1 MEKQSNYKVES
12 IGDKIIYVEPNL
24 INGGGE
30 YNVPVSLEDL
40 SVYVELKVEC
50 KQTRQIN
57 KIVDGQTFVLQ
68 FNMKQKEPFVSLHN
82 GTNFDNSNN
91 VFLSTDGYGNY
102 TLDSL
107 KESGTDELFGVESI
121 DISYNS
127 FSVPEVVIKFVDV
140 KGAALHGAEELVHD
154 ENGLLSE
161 SVPLSSKFLSCFFTV
176 PYPKFVLTVKGYY
189 GKPVYYDLTASE
201 FRSSFNSKSG
211 NYDVTVKLVGY
222 PHALISDVQMCS
234 LLAAPYSKYHGKDY
248 WETQVSNGNF
258 TIDGNKMLTLQELV
272 AIWNDNISNIK
283 PLGEYE
289 IGTQIN
295 YASELDK
302 CIVVESAIT
311 DLLIGLDS
319 VKVMIKEVSYV
330 AQDGYIETTKKSFLV
345 DKTNKLVIE
354 YNEKI
359 DDAVNNESFIKVVN
373 LFSDTI
379 SGSETVYS
387 YDPKDILNSQNWELY
402 NEKDLSNINVSDD
415 IKESLP
421 KKEDGKYNFKFFNFQ
436 KQIDSVSRQ
445 KERINSKM
453 NSEIENQESIINDQI
468 KDILG
473 FSPTIE
479 NITRICFAHLETF
492 LNMYEY
498 VGNKVANGSN
508 YDVFP
513 KILTEKINEN
523 GIKTTEETWIGDV
536 YDDNREEVKFV
547 NGIIDGIKSMQEEA
561 NFLDIVEEDII
572 YVHPNDLFEE
582 HPFRIGFKNGFNNEV
597 YLKRIYQT
605 VCDPKMHYLYSH
617 PSVSR
622 EVALQ
627 DANTFKRYNPNGYNG
642 VASNL
647 ISGVYND
654 LNKNV
659 DFKKYGFK
667 HKVNVYDINDP
678 LLYNKKL
685 LNSEN
690 GNLNTITLNAD
701 NGWSSDNFAFG
712 FFFNDKTAMVAKISD
727 NPNEV
732 SDCKHKTVVLSG
744 GTDIK
749 IDASLNYNNIKRQHS
764 EDDIVEIRARKLG
777 GVEKFLFSSY
787 KIKKNLNKEEY
798 TILTIPSLA
807 LDLDNNIDKINV
819 NKVCTEKM
827 QSNFL
832 FSEAWYQN
840 CGDIYT
846 KAAMFLETFE
856 WGGGID
862 KVIKYLFF
870 QETKGKVL
878 NASKAIEAVP
888 YYVLLTIGAALYSF
902 DKKDG
907 LLIYSY
913 QGNYNQYHEKVRFKW
928 DTDEIRN
935 CLNGN
940 LTTTEREK
948 LKSLF
953 TNWVTNTYNGWD
965 DVFMK
970 EETKLKNN
978 VNADSDLYYVTLTY
992 NIDSKNSNNNDY
1004 YRSPFTRLFKETNP
1018 IVQEMTK
1025 QFFKLCWLVKYGTV
1039 DNGYVEVKDD
1049 YVSKLL
1055 EELFDPKTNSVITPQ
1070 YGNINTYAESF
1081 QNTMNSLFNFQVE
1094 ELRSNYSKGVK
1105 NAGDFIKL
1113 NLYRYLKQIW
1123 DRWIL
1128 NESNDYNDWKMHDV
1142 FEGDKKRLHFI
1153 DPSYNDVG
1161 NLILVDIGKFVELI
1175 MSCIEQKDI
1184 EFLSFLSFFYKDNN
1198 FTLHNVQNFMNWQK
1212 EENFKTIFE
1221 PISASDVDLDNV
1233 KKFSDLVVLYSPQS
1247 AESQEDS
1254 FDINDEV
1261 NLPDNFKQGFGN
1273 YNIPAFGVTYGMQ
1286 NQNYFVDI
1294 DVSMDNPNVT
1304 DQVIQATFQIA
1315 DENYKNG
1322 ASDTVSKIR
1331 SVGQDMYRV
1340 YSNHAYQCGVTMMG
1354 CAWVQPLMYFQLL
1367 NIPLFRGAYIIHKVT
1382 HNITPNNMVTKI
1394 VGTKVSR
1401 ISMSRLENS
1410 YYFTQRNINGKP
1422 NTISESQFTAID
1434 NDCNYSMFLPYVDD
1448 TTHTSKLNILKE
1460 HFNDYWYIDGD
1471 NKMTYNTLYGFVLY
1485 DVSNSD
1491 LIKQPYL
1498 YQYLNVLLHNVWSHN
1513 KEQMDTKESCLEFFN
1528 KLLNENKILSLS
1540 VLDLKNKKETFERY
1554 NKHANK
1560 KDIDNISIELNKC
1573 FDDVEKYVHNFPINK
1588 GLEQIDGCDFSRDV
1602 DKESDIVCSIGDVSF
1617 LRNSL
1622 DGGTHFYFGVMN
1634 KTKTDALT
1642 FDSLL
1647 NSMNSTLKKT
1657 QTLSSSNLII
1667 AKDGDN
1673 VMKYESGNVRKA
1685 FLVLE
1690 SNADD
1695 KIKNQ
1700 IFDMILQTYSQY
1712 LKTLSWVVSNK
1723 DSGQNS
1729 WEYICIELTDN
1740 SGNFNVTVSY
1750 LNQSK
1755 KNELS
1760 LITIN
1765 DYKNLNVNFYMSL
1778 IKKYKIVKKD
1788 GLFSSIDNKT
1798 FKNSCLNFSEL
1809 NKDSQKWESEV
1820 LSFLNGSD
1828 ITKNIT
1834 IKDCD
1839 DILTLQ
1845 SEKVGRANNSIVGSQ
1860 SGVPYGQSFKGVQQF
1875 TTKHNDTK
1883 DQLLKLN
1890 NVSQASISETDP
1902 VQTLFLRY
1910 GYSETKG
1917 SSFGERLGKYAH
1929 DHIAPKGKD
1938 IGRCAFY
1945 VRKALEGAFNFK
1957 GVFKFNTKG
1966 HPCSA
1971 CSYWDLLDWWGFQCI
1986 YYGMS
1991 SQYNGGY
1998 ENGDIIISAGLINGP
2013 RGEKDK
2019 HGHIQIYYGGKW
2031 YCYKGFDYANVY
2043 DTDRYC
2049 YIYRIPTSSDSSS
2062 NGSSVGVVSNSTY
2075 KASDNI
2081 IMEIEK
2087 IEGFM
2092 PIWYKDADSYSI
2104 GYGFYAKSWPKLVNE
2119 YPIEVGKNTCEENE
2133 IYNYLNP
2140 EKTVVGAKSIK
2151 MREAH
2156 SFMITDVIPRFEKE
2170 FRKIMG
2176 DMPNYSQNRLDALFS
2191 LMYNVGSGSFK
2202 NSPNLMAALK
2212 KGDIEEAAKQMDHG
2226 WDNSGVRKRREWEQK
2241 IFREDKFTAFVN

>member
-24 INGGGE
+24 INGSGE

-50 KQTRQIN
+50 KQTRQTN

-68 FNMKQKEPFVSLHN
+68 FNMRQKESFVSLYN
-82 GTNFDNSNN
+82 GVKFDNSNN
-91 VFLSTDGYGNY
+91 VFLSTDGYDNY

-107 KESGTDELFGVESI
+107 KESGTEELFGVESI

-176 PYPKFVLTVKGYY
+176 PYPKFGLTVKGYY

-222 PHALISDVQMCS
+222 SHALISDVHMCS
-234 LLAAPYSKYHGKDY
+234 LLAAPYSKYHGRDY

-272 AIWNDNISNIK
+272 AKWNDNISKIK

-289 IGTQIN
+289 IGKQTN

-302 CIVVESAIT
+302 CIVVENAII

-319 VKVMIKEVSYV
+319 VNVIVKENSPVTQS
-330 AQDGYIETTKKSFLV
+330 GYIETTKKSFLV

-359 DDAVNNESFIKVVN
+359 DGAITNKSFNDAVN
-373 LFSDTI
+373 LFSDMV
-379 SGSETVYS
+379 SGSKTVYS
-387 YDPKDILNSQNWELY
+387 YDPKDILNSQKWELY
-402 NEKDLSNINVSDD
+402 NEKDLTNINVSDN

-421 KKEDGKYNFKFFNFQ
+421 KKDGKYNFKFFNFQ
-436 KQIDSVSRQ
+436 KQIDSVNRQ
-445 KERINSKM
+445 KERINNKM
-453 NSEIENQESIINDQI
+453 NSEIETQESIINDQI

-479 NITRICFAHLETF
+479 NISKICFAHLETF

-513 KILTEKINEN
+513 KILTENINEN

-547 NGIIDGIKSMQEEA
+547 NGIINGIKSMQEDA
-561 NFLDIVEEDII
+561 NFLDIKEEDIVYI
-572 YVHPNDLFEE
+572 HPNDLFEE

-605 VCDPKMHYLYSH
+605 ICDPKMHYLYSFT
-617 PSVSR
+617 SVSK

-642 VASNL
+642 IASNL
-647 ISGVYND
+647 ISEVYNLN

-690 GNLNTITLNAD
+690 GKINTITLNAD
-701 NGWSSDNFAFG
+701 NGWGSDNFAFG

-727 NPNEV
+727 NPNNV

-749 IDASLNYNNIKRQHS
+749 IDASLNYENNNKKIIRQHG
-764 EDDIVEIRARKLG
+764 DGDIVEIRARKFG

-787 KIKKNLNKEEY
+787 KIKKNLKKEEY

-807 LDLDNNIDKINV
+807 LDLRYDRSMLNV
-819 NKVCTEKM
+819 DKVCSEKM

-832 FSEAWYQN
+832 FSEAWYQD

-907 LLIYSY
+907 LLIYNH
-913 QGNYNQYHEKVRFKW
+913 QGNGDYHEKVRFKW
-928 DTDEIRN
+928 DTDEIRD

-953 TNWVTNTYNGWD
+953 TNWVENTYNGWD

-970 EETKLKNN
+970 EEKKLGEDI
-978 VNADSDLYYVTLTY
+978 NADSDLYYVTVTY
-992 NIDSKNSNNNDY
+992 ITDGKNSNSNDY
-1004 YRSPFTRLFKETNP
+1004 YRNPFTRLFKETNP

-1025 QFFKLCWLVKYGTV
+1025 QFFKLCWLVKYGTI
-1039 DNGYVEVKDD
+1039 DNGYNEVKDSV
-1049 YVSKLL
+1049 VSKLL
-1055 EELFDPKTNSVITPQ
+1055 ENLFDPKTNSLTDAQ

-1081 QNTMNSLFNFQVE
+1081 QNAMNSLFNFQVE

-1175 MSCIEQKDI
+1175 KSCIEQKDI
-1184 EFLSFLSFFYKDNN
+1184 EFLSFLSFFYRDNN

-1221 PISASDVDLDNV
+1221 PINASDVDLDNV

-1410 YYFTQRNINGKP
+1410 YYFTQRNIGGKP

-1485 DVSNSD
+1485 DVSNSE
-1491 LIKQPYL
+1491 LIKQSYL

-1540 VLDLKNKKETFERY
+1540 VLDLKNKKETFEHY

-1602 DKESDIVCSIGDVSF
+1602 DKESDIVCSIGDISF
-1617 LRNSL
+1617 LRNSY
-1622 DGGTHFYFGVMN
+1622 GSTHFYFGVMN

-1642 FDSLL
+1642 LDSLL

-1798 FKNSCLNFSEL
+1798 FKYNCLNFSEL
-1809 NKDSQKWESEV
+1809 NKNSQKWENEV
-1820 LSFLNGSD
+1820 LSFLNGSN

-1839 DILTLQ
+1839 DILSTNLNSQ
-1845 SEKVGRANNSIVGSQ
+1845 SEKVGKANNSIGGSQ
-1860 SGVPYGQSFKGVQQF
+1860 QGVPYGQSFKGVPQF
-1875 TTKHNDTK
+1875 SEKLDDTK

-1890 NVSQASISETDP
+1890 YVSQASVSEIDP

-1910 GYSETKG
+1910 GYAETKG
-1917 SSFGERLGKYAH
+1917 SSFGETLGKYAH
-1929 DHIAPKGKD
+1929 DHIAPEGKD
-1938 IGRCAFY
+1938 KGACARY
-1945 VRKALEGAFNFK
+1945 VRLALEGALK
-1957 GVFKFNTKG
+1957 IDTKG
-1966 HPCSA
+1966 HPRSA

-1991 SQYNGGY
+1991 KQYNGGY
-1998 ENGDIIISAGLINGP
+1998 ENGDIIISAGLANP
-2013 RGEKDK
+2013 TDENKK
-2019 HGHIQIYYGGKW
+2019 HGHIQIYYNGKW
-2031 YCYKGFDYANVY
+2031 YCYKKFDNANVY
-2043 DTDRYC
+2043 PDDRYC
-2049 YIYRIPTSSDSSS
+2049 YIYRIPTSSDS
-2062 NGSSVGVVSNSTY
+2062 NGANIGVVSNSTY
-2075 KASDNI
+2075 KASNNI
-2081 IMEIEK
+2081 IGEIEK
-2087 IEGFM
+2087 IEGFSEK
-2092 PIWYKDADSYSI
+2092 WYKDADSYSI
-2104 GYGFYAKSWPKLVNE
+2104 GYGFYAASWPKLVNT
-2119 YPIEVGKNTCEENE
+2119 YPLNNT
-2133 IYNYLNP
+2133 
-2140 EKTVVGAKSIK
+2140 KTITKA
-2151 MREAH
+2151 EAH

-2176 DMPNYSQNRLDALFS
+2176 VMPNYSQNRLDALFS

-2202 NSPNLMAALK
+2202 DSPNLMAALK

-2226 WDNSGVRKRREWEQK
+2226 MTISPGLEKRRKWEQK